1 MPTGYNQY
9 IKVLLRYT
17 KDSTVE
23 TKLKQMTKR
32 IAEPTYTWPVDDI
45 SQFKVEKMCDFI
57 RHARKKQMLK
67 DCRFNEYWRLVTVY
81 TNNKQHVEDIKKDFD
96 AIIDYIEGPA
106 NREELEIMKT
116 KHNTT
121 IVDRLPYN
129 KYRYLVRLDWYT
141 SRYAEEMERA
151 NLGFT
156 ETEKTADDDA
166 VKNFFPPEFRN
177 RLDAVIKFN
186 KLGKETMKLIITKFI
201 DELNEQLKDKEV
213 TVELTD
219 EAVEYLLDKGF
230 DDKMGARPLARVI
243 DNDIKTPLGRKLL
256 FDTNN
261 KGKVVIQVK
270 EESLELQWQ

>member
-1 MPTGYNQY
+1 MAIKYNSKKLFYDEWAYKIRLKMPTGYNQY

-141 SRYAEEMERA
+141 SRYAEESVC
-151 NLGFT
+151 
-156 ETEKTADDDA
+156 EKFSQWAKPFEKRIKIT
-166 VKNFFPPEFRN
+166 N
-177 RLDAVIKFN
+177 RWKMGRFDSFQKFWVQDE
-186 KLGKETMKLIITKFI
+186 KLLHMVQLYLGKKILKVETYKLRQ
-201 DELNEQLKDKEV
+201 ELGIEN
-213 TVELTD
+213 
-219 EAVEYLLDKGF
+219 
-230 DDKMGARPLARVI
+230 
-243 DNDIKTPLGRKLL
+243 
-256 FDTNN
+256 TNN
-261 KGKVVIQVK
+261 TKNT
-270 EESLELQWQ
+270 